1 MAKDIA
7 QRELDQ
13 GGFKIGNLG
22 NPVTVG
28 DATKTDN
35 TSMPKPAAGGGAPG
49 ASFLAAPADH
59 VHPAAPGQQP
69 FIRLSDPTLQSV
81 VTADSSTSEVLFADV
96 VNFDLLGGT
105 QFTVAVS
112 AEMQRIVASGT
123 SGVLEVRLDGDPVN
137 GGVGETIAVLTTED
151 DAFTRKETTSTPRP
165 KPTGRHRITL
175 TGVLALLVRE
185 KELVFTGVA

>member
-1 MAKDIA
+1 MARDIA

-13 GGFKIGNLG
+13 AGFKIGNLG
-22 NPVTVG
+22 TPISPG

-35 TSMPKPAAGGGAPG
+35 TSMPKPAAGSGSPG
-49 ASFLAAPADH
+49 TSFLAAPADH
-59 VHPAAPGQQP
+59 VHPAAPGQQA
-69 FIRLSDPTLQSV
+69 FVRLSDPTLQSV
-81 VTADSSTSEVLFADV
+81 TTPDSSTSEVLFADV

-105 QFTVAVS
+105 QFIVAAS
-112 AEMQRIVASGT
+112 ADMQRIAASGAT
-123 SGVLEVRLDGDPVN
+123 GVLEVRLDGDPVN
-137 GGVGETIAVLTTED
+137 GGIGQTIAVLSTAD
-151 DAFTRKETTSTPRP
+151 DVFTRKETTSPPQP